1 MIKYII
7 DILKNEDN
15 IFINDLGLFERK
27 TVSAQMKDKTL
38 LPPHNTIL
46 FDANGDGNGFA
57 FILKY
62 AEKNQKRLNDADTEI
77 RKWVEELN
85 AGIQNNKSVDIAEF
99 GTFSLNSKGVIVFE
113 SAFIKELNLDFE
125 GMEPVAV
132 KPVKAKGKKEI
143 EPVEESTPVPVIEE
157 VETEEEATHE
167 PQPEEVIVEEEPIV
181 VVETPIVE
189 EQSVVVVETPIV
201 EEEEKEEPVV
211 VVETPIVEEE
221 EKEEP
226 VVVVETPIMEEEEKE
241 EIEEEEEEPSEE
253 EEEKEEENEKKR
265 GIQQQNIWVRIT
277 LFILILLL
285 FPAIFFA
292 YIHRVS
298 LELTY
303 KEYKHKFFH
312 KTVDFPAQSDTQ
324 SSAFFAELTSR
335 ERASVKIVVP
345 YVIDYNATETTPDVA
360 GTVVETPPQ
369 PVEEL
374 QTQPFNTQDVPQLNF
389 QEGKYYVIAG
399 SFTEEKKAITHIKQ
413 HNLQKYNPT
422 IVRQAGNNRVRVC
435 VGVFDSEQKAEQFI
449 LSIQKDCWVLK

>member
-85 AGIQNNKSVDIAEF
+85 AGIQNNKSVDIDEF

-167 PQPEEVIVEEEPIV
+167 PQPEEVIVEEQP
-181 VVETPIVE
+181 VE
-189 EQSVVVVETPIV
+189 
-201 EEEEKEEPVV
+201 EEPVV

-226 VVVVETPIMEEEEKE
+226 VVAVETPIMEEEEKE
-241 EIEEEEEEPSEE
+241 EIEEEEEEPAEE
-253 EEEKEEENEKKR
+253 EEEEEEENEKKK

-369 PVEEL
+369 LVEEL